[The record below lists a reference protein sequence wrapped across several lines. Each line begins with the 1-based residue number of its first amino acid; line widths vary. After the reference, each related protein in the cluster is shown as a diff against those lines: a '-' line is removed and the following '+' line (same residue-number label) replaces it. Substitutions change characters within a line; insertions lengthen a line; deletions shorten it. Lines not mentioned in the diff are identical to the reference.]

1 MFQGTLV
8 ALVTPFT
15 EGKVDTAAIERLVDW
30 HVEQGTDGLVPVGT
44 TGESPT
50 VDVDEHK
57 QVIETVVR
65 AADGRVPVV
74 AGTGGN
80 ATAEAIELTQFARDA
95 GADGSL
101 QVCPYYNK
109 PTQEGLHAHF
119 AAIAAA
125 CDLPMVLYNI
135 PGRTG
140 VSMTPE
146 TVARLAD
153 LDQVVGIKEATGSMD
168 QASEILARCDLAVLS
183 GDDSLTLPLM
193 AIGAKGVI
201 SVVAN
206 LVPQDMKRLT
216 DAMLAGD
223 VTTAREVHG
232 RLFPLCRAMFIET
245 NPIPIKTAMQWAGLL
260 ESDERRLPLTDLAPA
275 SADALRQ
282 AMRAYGLPDGTGQA
296 GT

>member
-1 MFQGTLV
+1 MFKGTLV
-8 ALVTPFT
+8 ALVTPFS
-15 EGKVDTAAIERLVDW
+15 GGRVDYDAIQRLVNW
-30 HVEQGTDGLVPVGT
+30 HLEQGTDGLVPVGT

-57 QVIETVVR
+57 KVIETVVQR
-65 AADGRVPVV
+65 AGGRVPVI

-95 GADGSL
+95 GADASL

-109 PTQEGLHAHF
+109 PTQEGLWEHF
-119 AAIAAA
+119 AAIARA

-135 PGRTG
+135 PGRTA

-146 TVARLAD
+146 TVARLAE

-168 QASEILARCDLAVLS
+168 QASEILARCDLTVLS

-193 AIGAKGVI
+193 AIGARGVI

-206 LVPQDMKRLT
+206 LVPQDVKRLT

-223 VTTAREVHG
+223 AETARDAHR
-232 RLFPLCRAMFIET
+232 RLFPLCRAMFVET
-245 NPIPIKTAMQWAGLL
+245 NPIPIKTAMKWAGLL
-260 ESDERRLPLTDLAPA
+260 DSDERRLPLTNLSPA

-282 AMRAYGLPDGTGQA
+282 VMTDYGLLT
-296 GT
+296 